1 MREVSA
7 IVVARTITVVKCK
20 WGIDIFENDRK
31 YRFVSDE
38 EDVQNDKNLSLTLIE
53 GPGPTN
59 PRLREV
65 LSFVG

>member
-7 IVVARTITVVKCK
+7 IFVARTIMVVKCK
-20 WGIDIFENDRK
+20 WSIDIFEND
-31 YRFVSDE
+31 RFVSDE
-38 EDVQNDKNLSLTLIE
+38 EDVQNNKNLSLTFIE